1 LFKTIINLSKKM
13 AKRDQWWTSRTS

>member
-1 LFKTIINLSKKM
+1 M